1 LQFIDKHLV
10 TPAKAGV
17 QDIMVF
23 EIINMPLLP
32 GAQQKQSRP
41 FVGVNIR

>member
-23 EIINMPLLP
+23 EIINMLLLP
-32 GAQQKQSRP
+32 GRNKNSRA
-41 FVGVNIR
+41 RSSA